1 MNDHE
6 QQPMNDRRHND
17 GNKPPCAENAKTLAN
32 HDQRLALTEQAV
44 MSLKSTNEGITT
56 KLDLLLAQMTKVALL
71 EERNITQQQDLTRA
85 HAKIESNAKLLD
97 ALAIESRAFMSYA
110 QGRDKVLWALGGIV
124 MALLVKA
131 LFFAAHNG
139 MTP

>member
-1 MNDHE
+1 MTDHD
-6 QQPMNDRRHND
+6 QPILDRRQQQT
-17 GNKPPCAENAKTLAN
+17 KSPCAENAVKLAM

-44 MSLKSTNEGITT
+44 MSLKATNEGITT
-56 KLDLLLAQMTKVALL
+56 KMDLLLAQMTKVALL

-97 ALAIESRAFMSYA
+97 DLAIESRAFMAYA
-110 QGRDKVLWALGGIV
+110 QGRDKVLWALGSV
-124 MALLVKA
+124 VLALLVKA
-131 LFFAAHNG
+131 LFFAAGHG